1 MAWNRLQPY
10 GMSTI
15 FNLDRALELLR
26 AGSGN
31 PSADFRDG
39 QLEAIQAVC
48 EQGSRVLVVQ
58 KTGWGKSF
66 VYFIATKLL
75 RDAGL
80 GPALLIS
87 PLLALMRNQIAAAD
101 RMGLIARTVNSTN
114 IDQWQEVE
122 EQVSRREIDILLI
135 SPERLNAPDFVRGP
149 LGQLNPSLVVIDE
162 AHCISDWGHDF
173 RPDYRRVGRLVQ
185 TLPNVS
191 LLATTATASNRVM
204 ADLQRELGPE
214 LTVQRGDLHRPSL
227 TLQSLRLPSQPARLA
242 WLAQTLPGLEGSGII
257 YALTTRDA
265 ALVAEWLQTCGIDA
279 RAYTGAMDSG
289 DREGLEDALIA
300 NQCKALVATTA
311 LGMGYDK
318 PDLGFVIHFQVPGS
332 VVAYYQQ
339 VGRAGRALP
348 YAYGVLLSGEEELSI
363 TDWFIRGAFPTR
375 EQVERLLEALEHAPE
390 EGSTEAEL
398 LAQLNLPKGRL
409 QQALKILLLE
419 TPAPIGKQGSRWQRL
434 PAELQPAFWQRVER
448 LTELRRAEA
457 EQMQSYVDLPFGE
470 HMAFLIKALD
480 GDPSTVGPPTLPP
493 LPEAV
498 LGDLTREAGSFLR
511 HLRIT
516 LEPRKQWPAG
526 GLPSYGL
533 KGRIPVDRQAEAGKA
548 LCFWSDAGWAELVKR
563 GKYGTGR
570 FDAALVNGCMRLI
583 QQWRPAPPPE
593 WVTCIPSRRHP
604 ELVPAFAA
612 QLATALGL
620 PFVPALEKVRDTAEH
635 KAMHNSSQQARNLD
649 GSLTITGLIPSGS
662 CLLIDDMVDSRWTFT
677 VAAWLLREHG
687 AGPVFPL
694 ALVQTGRSD

>member
-1 MAWNRLQPY
+1 M
-10 GMSTI
+10 GVSV
-15 FNLDRALELLR
+15 FNHALALDLLR
-26 AGSGN
+26 AGSGT
-31 PSADFRDG
+31 PTADFRDG
-39 QLEAIQAVC
+39 QLEAIQAAC
-48 EQGSRVLVVQ
+48 ANSSRVLVVQ

-75 RDAGL
+75 REAGR

-87 PLLALMRNQIAAAD
+87 PLLALMRNQIAAAE
-101 RMGLIARTVNSTN
+101 RMGLVARTVNSTN
-114 IDQWQEVE
+114 LDQWQVVE
-122 EQVSRREIDILLI
+122 QQVSHGEIDILLI

-149 LGQLNPSLVVIDE
+149 LAQLNPSLVVIDE

-191 LLATTATASNRVM
+191 LLATTASNRVM
-204 ADLQRELGPE
+204 ADLQRELGPD

-227 TLQSLRLPSQPARLA
+227 TLQSLRIPSQPARLA

-265 ALVAEWLQTCGIDA
+265 VLVAEWLQTCGIDA

-289 DREGLEDALIA
+289 DREQLEDALIA

-318 PDLGFVIHFQVPGS
+318 PDLGFVIHYQVPGS

-348 YAYGVLLSGEEELSI
+348 SAYGVLLSGEEEQAI
-363 TDWFIRGAFPTR
+363 NNWFILSAFPTR
-375 EQVERLLEALEHAPE
+375 SQVESLLEALEQGPE
-390 EGSTEAEL
+390 EGCTEAEL

-409 QQALKILLLE
+409 QQALKILSLE

-434 PAELQPAFWQRVER
+434 PASLQPEFWQRVER

-457 EQMQSYVDLPFGE
+457 EQMQAYVDLPFGE
-470 HMAFLIKALD
+470 HMAFLIEALD
-480 GDPSTVGPPTLPP
+480 GDPSAVGPPNLPP

-498 LGDLTREAGSFLR
+498 PDDLAREAASFLR
-511 HLRIT
+511 HLRINIA
-516 LEPRKQWPAG
+516 PRKQWPAG
-526 GLPSYGL
+526 GLPIYGI
-533 KGRIPVDRQAEAGKA
+533 KGRIPPDRQTEGGKA

-563 GKYGTGR
+563 GKYETGR
-570 FDAALVNGCMRLI
+570 FDAALVEGCVRLI

-612 QLATALGL
+612 QLAATLGL
-620 PFVPALEKVRDTAEH
+620 PFVPALEKVLDTAEQ
-635 KAMHNSSQQARNLD
+635 KAMQNSSQQARNLD
-649 GSLTITGLIPSGS
+649 GSLTITGPIPTGP
-662 CLLIDDMVDSRWTFT
+662 CLLVDDMVDSRWTFT
-677 VAAWLLREHG
+677 VAAWLLRQHG

-694 ALVQTGRSD
+694 ALAQTGQSD

>member
-1 MAWNRLQPY
+1 SSR
-10 GMSTI
+10 
-15 FNLDRALELLR
+15 
-26 AGSGN
+26 
-31 PSADFRDG
+31 FRDG
-39 QLEAIQAVC
+39 QMEAIQAVC
-48 EQGSRVLVVQ
+48 ASSSRVLVVQ

-75 RDAGL
+75 RESGR

-87 PLLALMRNQIAAAD
+87 PLLALMRNQITAAE
-101 RMGLIARTVNSTN
+101 RMGLVASSVNSTN
-114 IDQWQEVE
+114 TEQWEMVE
-122 EQVSRREIDILLI
+122 QQVCQGQLDILLI

-149 LGQLNPSLVVIDE
+149 LAQLNPSLVVIDE

-204 ADLQRELGPE
+204 ADLQRELGPD
-214 LTVQRGDLHRPSL
+214 LVVQRGDLHRPSL
-227 TLQSLRLPSQPARLA
+227 TLQSLRISSQPARLA
-242 WLAQTLPGLEGSGII
+242 WLAQTLPRLAGSGII
-257 YALTTRDA
+257 YTLTTRDA
-265 ALVAEWLQTCGIDA
+265 VLVAEWLQTCGIDA
-279 RAYTGAMDSG
+279 RAYTGVMDNG
-289 DREGLEDALIA
+289 DREQLEEALIA

-318 PDLGFVIHFQVPGS
+318 PDLGFVIHYQVPGS

-348 YAYGVLLSGEEELSI
+348 SAYGVLLSGEEELAI
-363 TDWFIRGAFPTR
+363 TDWFIRSAFPTIV
-375 EQVERLLEALEHAPE
+375 QVERLLEALEQGPE
-390 EGSTEAEL
+390 EGCTEAEL
-398 LAQLNLPKGRL
+398 LAQLNLPMGRL
-409 QQALKILLLE
+409 QQALKILSLE

-434 PAELQPAFWQRVER
+434 PASLQPEFWQRVER
-448 LTELRRAEA
+448 LTEQRRAEA
-457 EQMQSYVDLPFGE
+457 EQMQAYVDLSFGE

-480 GDPSTVGPPTLPP
+480 GDPSAVGPPTLPP

-498 LGDLTREAGSFLR
+498 PDDLAREAASFLR

-516 LEPRKQWPAG
+516 IEPRKQWPAG
-526 GLPSYGL
+526 GLPIYGL
-533 KGRIPVDRQAEAGKA
+533 RSKGKVPGDRQAEAGKA
-548 LCFWSDAGWAELVKR
+548 LSFWSDVGWAELVKR
-563 GKYGTGR
+563 GKYKTGH
-570 FDAALVNGCMRLI
+570 FDAALVEGCLRLI

-604 ELVPAFAA
+604 TLVPAFAA
-612 QLATALGL
+612 QLAAALGL
-620 PFVPALEKVRDTAEH
+620 PFVSALEKVLDTAEQ
-635 KAMHNSSQQARNLD
+635 KAMQNSTQQARNLD
-649 GSLTITGLIPSGS
+649 GSLAISGPIPTGP
-662 CLLIDDMVDSRWTFT
+662 CLLVDDMVDSRWTFT

-694 ALVQTGRSD
+694 ALAQTGQGD

>member
-1 MAWNRLQPY
+1 MAV
-10 GMSTI
+10 SSV
-15 FNLDRALELLR
+15 FNESKAIQLLR
-26 AGSGN
+26 RGSLD
-31 PSADFRDG
+31 PSARFRGG
-39 QLEAIQAVC
+39 QMVAIQAVC
-48 EQGSRVLVVQ
+48 EPSSRVLVVQ

-75 RDAGL
+75 REAGR

-87 PLLALMRNQIAAAD
+87 PLLALMRNQIAAAE
-101 RMGLIARTVNSTN
+101 RMGLVARTVNSTN
-114 IDQWQEVE
+114 TDQWLEVE
-122 EQVSRREIDILLI
+122 EQVRKGEIDILLI
-135 SPERLNAPDFVRGP
+135 SPERLNAPDFERGS
-149 LGQLNPSLVVIDE
+149 LTQLNPSLVVIDE

-204 ADLQRELGPE
+204 ADLQRELGPD
-214 LTVQRGDLHRPSL
+214 LTVQRGD
-227 TLQSLRLPSQPARLA
+227 LRLPSQPARLA
-242 WLAQTLPGLEGSGII
+242 WLAQTLPGMEGSGII

-265 ALVAEWLQTCGIDA
+265 ALVAEWLQSCGINA

-289 DREGLEDALIA
+289 DRERLEDALIG

-318 PDLGFVIHFQVPGS
+318 PDLGFVIHYQVPGS

-348 YAYGVLLSGEEELSI
+348 AAYGVLLSGEEDLAI
-363 TDWFIRGAFPTR
+363 NDWFIRSAFPTR
-375 EQVERLLEALEHAPE
+375 EQVERLLADLEHGPE
-390 EGSTEAEL
+390 EGCTEAEL

-409 QQALKILLLE
+409 QQALKILSLE

-448 LTELRRAEA
+448 LTELRRVEA
-457 EQMQSYVDLPFGE
+457 EQMQAYVDLPFGE
-470 HMAFLIKALD
+470 HMAFLIEALD
-480 GDPSTVGPPTLPP
+480 GDPSAVGPPTLPP
-493 LPEAV
+493 LPGAV
-498 LGDLTREAGSFLR
+498 PVDLAREAGSFLR

-533 KGRIPVDRQAEAGKA
+533 KGRIPPDRQAETGKS

-570 FDAALVNGCMRLI
+570 FDPALVEGCMRLI
-583 QQWRPAPPPE
+583 KQWRPAPPPE

-604 ELVPAFAA
+604 ELVPAFAE

-620 PFVPALEKVRDTAEH
+620 PFVPALEKVRDTAEQ
-635 KAMHNSSQQARNLD
+635 KAMQNSSQQVRNLD
-649 GSLTITGLIPSGS
+649 ASLSITGPIPSGP

-694 ALVQTGRSD
+694 ALAQTGQSD

>member
-1 MAWNRLQPY
+1 
-10 GMSTI
+10 MSTV
-15 FNLDRALELLR
+15 FDHDRALELLR

-31 PSADFRDG
+31 PAADFRDG
-39 QLEAIQAVC
+39 QLTAIQAVC
-48 EQGSRVLVVQ
+48 KQGSRVLVVQ

-75 RDAGL
+75 RDAGR

-87 PLLALMRNQIAAAD
+87 PLLALMRNQMAAAE
-101 RMGLIARTVNSTN
+101 RMGLRARTVNSTN
-114 IDQWQEVE
+114 TDQWQAVE

-149 LGQLNPSLVVIDE
+149 LAQLNPSLVVIDE

-265 ALVAEWLQTCGIDA
+265 ALVAEWLQICGIDA
-279 RAYTGAMDSG
+279 RAYSGAMDSG
-289 DREGLEDALIA
+289 DRERLEDVLIA

-318 PDLGFVIHFQVPGS
+318 PDLGFVIHYQVPGS

-348 YAYGVLLSGEEELSI
+348 SAYGVLLSGEEELSI
-363 TDWFIRGAFPTR
+363 TDWFIRCAFPTR
-375 EQVERLLEALEHAPE
+375 EQVERLLDALEHAPE
-390 EGSTEAEL
+390 EGCSEAEL

-409 QQALKILLLE
+409 QQALKILSLE

-434 PAELQPAFWQRVER
+434 PADLQPAFWQRVER
-448 LTELRRAEA
+448 LTELRQAEA
-457 EQMQSYVDLPFGE
+457 EQMQAYVDLPFGE
-470 HMAFLIKALD
+470 HMAFLIEALD
-480 GDPSTVGPPTLPP
+480 GDPSTVGPPSLPP

-498 LGDLTREAGSFLR
+498 PGDLAREAGSFLR
-511 HLRIT
+511 HRPIT

-548 LCFWSDAGWAELVKR
+548 LCCWSDAGWAERVKR
-563 GKYGTGR
+563 GKYSTGR
-570 FDAALVNGCMRLI
+570 FDAALVEECLRLI

-604 ELVPAFAA
+604 ELVPAFAE
-612 QLATALGL
+612 QLAAALGL
-620 PFVPALEKVRDTAEH
+620 AFVPALEKVQDTAEQRTRQ
-635 KAMHNSSQQARNLD
+635 NSSQQARNLD
-649 GSLTITGLIPSGS
+649 GSLAITAAIPSGP

-677 VAAWLLREHG
+677 VAAWLLRENG
-687 AGPVFPL
+687 SGPVFPL
-694 ALVQTGRSD
+694 ALAQTGQSD

>member
-1 MAWNRLQPY
+1 MAV
-10 GMSTI
+10 SV
-15 FNLDRALELLR
+15 FDVARALALLR

-31 PSADFRDG
+31 PAADFRDG
-39 QLEAIQAVC
+39 QLDAIKIVC
-48 EQGSRVLVVQ
+48 EQSSRVLVVQ
-58 KTGWGKSF
+58 RTGWGKSF

-75 RDAGL
+75 REGGR
-80 GPALLIS
+80 GPTLLIS
-87 PLLALMRNQIAAAD
+87 PLLALMRNQIAAAE
-101 RMGLIARTVNSTN
+101 RMGLIALTVNSTN
-114 IDQWQEVE
+114 RDAWQQAV
-122 EQVSRREIDILLI
+122 EQVTNREIDILLI
-135 SPERLNAPDFVRGP
+135 SPERLNAPEFVQGP
-149 LGQLNPSLVVIDE
+149 LAQLNPSLVVIDE

-173 RPDYRRVGRLVQ
+173 RPDYRRVGRLVK

-204 ADLQRELGPE
+204 ADLQRELGPN

-257 YALTTRDA
+257 YTLTTRDA
-265 ALVAEWLQTCGIDA
+265 GLVAEWLQTCGIDA

-289 DREGLEDALIA
+289 DRERLEDALIA

-318 PDLGFVIHFQVPGS
+318 PDLGFVIHYQVPGS

-348 YAYGVLLSGEEELSI
+348 FAYGVLLSGEEELAI
-363 TDWFIRGAFPTR
+363 TDWFIRSAFPSR
-375 EQVERLLEALEHAPE
+375 DQVERLLEALEQGPE
-390 EGSTEAEL
+390 EGCTEAEL
-398 LAQLNLPKGRL
+398 LARLNLPKGRL
-409 QQALKILLLE
+409 QQALKILSLE

-434 PAELQPAFWQRVER
+434 AAELQPTFWQRVER
-448 LTELRRAEA
+448 LNALRLVEV
-457 EQMQSYVDLPFGE
+457 EQMQAYVDLPFGE
-470 HMAFLIKALD
+470 HMAFLIEALD
-480 GDPSTVGPPTLPP
+480 GDPGAAGPPTLPP
-493 LPEAV
+493 LPEEV
-498 LGDLTREAGSFLR
+498 PDDLAREACSFLR

-526 GLPSYGL
+526 GLPSLGL
-533 KGRIPVDRQAEAGKA
+533 KGRIPPDRQAEAGKA
-548 LCFWSDAGWAELVKR
+548 LCFWSHAGWADLVKR
-563 GKYGTGR
+563 GKHSTGR
-570 FDAALVNGCMRLI
+570 FDAALVEGCVRLI

-604 ELVPAFAA
+604 QLVPAFAS
-612 QLATALGL
+612 QLAAALGL
-620 PFVPALEKVRDTAEH
+620 PFVPALEKVRDTAEQ
-635 KAMHNSSQQARNLD
+635 KAMHNSSQQALNLD
-649 GSLTITGLIPSGS
+649 GSLSLTVSIPTGP
-662 CLLIDDMVDSRWTFT
+662 CLLVDDMVDSRWTFT

-694 ALVQTGRSD
+694 ALARTSQGD

>member
-1 MAWNRLQPY
+1 
-10 GMSTI
+10 MSV
-15 FNLDRALELLR
+15 FNEARAVDLLR
-26 AGSGN
+26 VGSGN
-31 PSADFRDG
+31 RAANFRDG
-39 QLEAIQAVC
+39 QREAIQAVC
-48 EQGSRVLVVQ
+48 NQASRVLVVQ
-58 KTGWGKSF
+58 RTGWGKSF

-75 RDAGL
+75 REAGR

-87 PLLALMRNQIAAAD
+87 PLLALMRNQVAAAE
-101 RMGLIARTVNSTN
+101 RMGLVARTVNSTN
-114 IDQWQEVE
+114 LDLWQEVE
-122 EQVSRREIDILLI
+122 QQVSKGAIDILLI

-149 LGQLNPSLVVIDE
+149 LAQLNPSLVVIDE

-227 TLQSLRLPSQPARLA
+227 TLQSLRIPSQPGRLA
-242 WLAQTLPGLEGSGII
+242 WLAQTLPALDGSGII

-289 DREGLEDALIA
+289 DREQLEEALIA

-318 PDLGFVIHFQVPGS
+318 PDLGFVIHYQVPGS
-332 VVAYYQQ
+332 AVAYYQQ

-348 YAYGVLLSGEEELSI
+348 SAYGVLLSGEEELAI
-363 TDWFIRGAFPTR
+363 TDWFIRSAFPTR
-375 EQVERLLEALEHAPE
+375 DQVERLLEALEQGPE
-390 EGSTEAEL
+390 EGCTEAEL

-409 QQALKILLLE
+409 QQALKILALE

-448 LTELRRAEA
+448 LTALRRAEA
-457 EQMQSYVDLPFGE
+457 EQMQAYVDLPFGE
-470 HMAFLIKALD
+470 HMAFLIEALD
-480 GDPSTVGPPTLPP
+480 GDPSAVGLPTLPP
-493 LPEAV
+493 LQEEVPDDLACEA
-498 LGDLTREAGSFLR
+498 ASFLR
-511 HLRIT
+511 RLRIT
-516 LEPRKQWPAG
+516 IAPRKQWPAK
-526 GLPSYGL
+526 GLPSYWL
-533 KGRIPVDRQAEAGKA
+533 QGRIQPNRQAEPGKA

-570 FDAALVNGCMRLI
+570 FDGALVEGCVRLME
-583 QQWRPAPPPE
+583 QWRPAPPPE

-604 ELVPAFAA
+604 ELVPAFAE
-612 QLATALGL
+612 QLAAALGL
-620 PFVPALEKVRDTAEH
+620 PFVPALEKVRDTAEQ
-635 KAMHNSSQQARNLD
+635 KAMQNSTQQARNLD
-649 GSLTITGLIPSGS
+649 GSLAITGPIPTGP
-662 CLLIDDMVDSRWTFT
+662 CLLVDDMVDSRWTFT

-694 ALVQTGRSD
+694 ALAQTGQSD

>member
-1 MAWNRLQPY
+1 M
-10 GMSTI
+10 
-15 FNLDRALELLR
+15 
-26 AGSGN
+26 
-31 PSADFRDG
+31 
-39 QLEAIQAVC
+39 EAIQSVC
-48 EQGSRVLVVQ
+48 EPSSRVLVVQ

-75 RDAGL
+75 RESGR

-87 PLLALMRNQIAAAD
+87 PLLALMRNQIAAAE
-101 RMGLIARTVNSTN
+101 RMGLVARTVNSTN
-114 IDQWQEVE
+114 LDQWQVVE
-122 EQVSRREIDILLI
+122 QQVIQGQLDILLI

-149 LGQLNPSLVVIDE
+149 LAQLNPSLVVIDE

-204 ADLQRELGPE
+204 ADLQRELGPD

-242 WLAQTLPGLEGSGII
+242 WLAQMLPGLEGSGII

-265 ALVAEWLQTCGIDA
+265 VLVAEWLQTCGIDA

-289 DREGLEDALIA
+289 DREQLEDALIA

-318 PDLGFVIHFQVPGS
+318 PDLGFVIHYQVPGS

-339 VGRAGRALP
+339 VGRAGRALDS
-348 YAYGVLLSGEEELSI
+348 AYGVLLSGEEELAI
-363 TDWFIRGAFPTR
+363 TDWFIRSAFPTR
-375 EQVERLLEALEHAPE
+375 GQVERLLEALEQGPE
-390 EGSTEAEL
+390 EGCTEAEL
-398 LAQLNLPKGRL
+398 LAQLNLPMGRL
-409 QQALKILLLE
+409 QQALKILSLE
-419 TPAPIGKQGSRWQRL
+419 TPAPIGKQGSRWQQL
-434 PAELQPAFWQRVER
+434 PASLQPEFWQRVER
-448 LTELRRAEA
+448 LTMLRKAEA
-457 EQMQSYVDLPFGE
+457 QQMQSYVDLPFGE
-470 HMAFLIKALD
+470 HMAFLIEALD
-480 GDPSTVGPPTLPP
+480 GDPSAVGPPTLPP

-498 LGDLTREAGSFLR
+498 PHDLAREAASFLR

-516 LEPRKQWPAG
+516 IEPRKQWPAG
-526 GLPSYGL
+526 GLPIYGI
-533 KGRIPVDRQAEAGKA
+533 KGRIPPDRQVAPGKA

-563 GKYGTGR
+563 GKYEKGC
-570 FDAALVNGCMRLI
+570 FDAALVEGCVRLI

-612 QLATALGL
+612 QLAATLGL
-620 PFVPALEKVRDTAEH
+620 PFVPALEKVRDTAEQ
-635 KAMHNSSQQARNLD
+635 KAMQNSSQQARNLD
-649 GSLTITGLIPSGS
+649 GSLAITGPIPTGP
-662 CLLIDDMVDSRWTFT
+662 CLLVDDMVDSRWTFT

-694 ALVQTGRSD
+694 ALTQTGQGD